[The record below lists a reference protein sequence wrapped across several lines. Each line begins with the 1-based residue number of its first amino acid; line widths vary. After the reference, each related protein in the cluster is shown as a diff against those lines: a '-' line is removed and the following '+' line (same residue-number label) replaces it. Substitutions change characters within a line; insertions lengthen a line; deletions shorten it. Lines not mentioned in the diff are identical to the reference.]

1 MRLVPHS
8 IQGRMLLLSA
18 VATAIAL
25 ALAGALIAG
34 VLARFVTQGIDRRL
48 DAELALIASAVG
60 NDGSIDRPRLARLQ
74 GALEAGPGWRW
85 RIETPLAGFGS
96 DDMPVADIAP
106 PRPRREHDAG
116 AEPVRPID
124 GRDARGERVHARQLR
139 IQTSAGVVLLTAAAP
154 RDVIER
160 PVRDTLLPLLLTL
173 AALGLVLGAAAWL
186 QIRLGLRPVRRL
198 RDAVVAIRAG
208 GAHSIGGAQPSELR
222 PLADEL
228 NALVRDNEAALAA
241 ARGSAAN
248 LAHALK
254 TPVATLALALRGDPR
269 EQQVERIDRTIRH
282 HLARARMA
290 AASTRAATP
299 LDAAVRA
306 LLEVIAR
313 LHADRRIAIAVDVTP
328 HLMVAIDP
336 ADFDELLG
344 NLLDNAMRH
353 ARSRVAVRARAEGRV
368 ARITIADDGP
378 GIPTED
384 RARATQ
390 AGVRLDERSDGHGFG
405 LAIARELATL
415 HGGALTLDEAAG
427 GGLAASV
434 TVPLSRGGEGA

>member
-25 ALAGALIAG
+25 ALAGLLIAG

-60 NDGSIDRPRLARLQ
+60 NDGSIDRPRLTRLQ

-85 RIETPLAGFGS
+85 RIETPSARFGS

-106 PRPRREHDAG
+106 PRPRRGRDAG
-116 AEPVRPID
+116 AESVRPID

-139 IQTSAGVVLLTAAAP
+139 IQTSAGAVLLTAAAP

-208 GAHSIGGAQPSELR
+208 GVHSIGGAQPSELR
-222 PLADEL
+222 PLAEEL

-378 GIPTED
+378 GIPAED

-415 HGGALTLDEAAG
+415 HGGALMLDEAAG